1 MNKDSCTREM
11 LEEEA
16 AACFDGSLV
25 RLQEFIRKQLN
36 PPNSYGY
43 ALRHLRQDIELLTKM
58 IAEKYG

>member
-1 MNKDSCTREM
+1 M